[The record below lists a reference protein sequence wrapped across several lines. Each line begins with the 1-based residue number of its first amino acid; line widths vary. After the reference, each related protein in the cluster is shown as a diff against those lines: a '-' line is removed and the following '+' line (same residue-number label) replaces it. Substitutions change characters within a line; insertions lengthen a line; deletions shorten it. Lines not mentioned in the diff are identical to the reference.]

1 MWINAVLLVS
11 SFAGI
16 PDMEAVASSPDCI
29 VIGKVFKGSGTISA
43 RLFSNCPLAVEGKTT
58 SLVMTGRHR
67 RVEFMMPSAPGVH
80 DFVYRWGQTTAQLDD
95 KDIAISFGPAGDT

>member
-1 MWINAVLLVS
+1 
-11 SFAGI
+11 
-16 PDMEAVASSPDCI
+16 
-29 VIGKVFKGSGTISA
+29 
-43 RLFSNCPLAVEGKTT
+43 VEGKTT

-95 KDIAISFGPAGDT
+95 RDIAISFGPAGDT